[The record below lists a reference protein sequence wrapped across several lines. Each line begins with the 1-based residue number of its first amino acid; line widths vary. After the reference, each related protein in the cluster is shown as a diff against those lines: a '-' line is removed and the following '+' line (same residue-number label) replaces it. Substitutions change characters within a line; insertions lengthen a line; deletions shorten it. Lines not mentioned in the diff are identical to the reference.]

1 MKINQFEPKI
11 SKKDKLAVNS
21 YLNSGGWLTEN
32 KLTKDLENKVAA
44 YVNRKYAIAVPNGT
58 QAIYLSLLAAGIEKG
73 SVVAVPN
80 LTMIATINAVIWA
93 GATPYIVDTD
103 EYLCMDFEKL
113 NKIKNLD
120 AVIYVPLNGRT
131 KNGIDIDRW
140 CKKNNIKLI
149 EDSAHALGSTYE
161 NKIKNLDAVVY
172 VPLNGRTKNGIDIDR
187 WCKKNNIK
195 LIEDSAH
202 ALGSTYE
209 NKIMCGGLGDL
220 SIFSFTPHKIITMG
234 QGGMVLTDNK
244 KMFEKLFKLKTFNRM
259 KNKSDWHADFGLNFK
274 ITDLQASIG
283 LSQFDQLNSFIS
295 TKKKNYQKLKK
306 IIKNE
311 NVTVSEFENYETP
324 WFYDLKFNS
333 KATRNKFFS
342 YMVKNEIET
351 RPHYPCLSKQK
362 YLKGVMSTNLEY
374 SETESD
380 KLIWLPSSTNLKVKE
395 IKLIAETI
403 NNFS

>member
-11 SKKDKLAVNS
+11 SKKDKLAINS

-32 KLTKDLENKVAA
+32 KLTKDLENKIAT

-113 NKIKNLD
+113 KKIKKLD
-120 AVIYVPLNGRT
+120 AVI
-131 KNGIDIDRW
+131 
-140 CKKNNIKLI
+140 
-149 EDSAHALGSTYE
+149 
-161 NKIKNLDAVVY
+161 Y

-220 SIFSFTPHKIITMG
+220 SIFSFTPHKIMTMG

-259 KNKSDWHADFGLNFK
+259 KNKSDWHDGFGLNFK
-274 ITDLQASIG
+274 ITDLQAAIG

-295 TKKKNYQKLKK
+295 TKKNNYQKLKK
-306 IIKNE
+306 MIKNE
-311 NVTVSEFENYETP
+311 NTTVCKFENYETP
-324 WFYDLKFNS
+324 WFYDLKLNS
-333 KATRNKFFS
+333 KLIRNKFFS
-342 YMVKNEIET
+342 YMSKNEIET